1 MLFGLSL
8 SADVCVPFRASGQM
22 WIENYN
28 VTMITTQA
36 AKKIRRKIMLTPLYR
51 LRTVIIRA
59 VLPSRRVTEQ
69 NGGGLECTHACL
81 ASRFA
86 RTLLACKHHYVLQF
100 AHGNCY
106 ASVTA
111 ESAAFSR

>member
-22 WIENYN
+22 WIESYD

-59 VLPSRRVTEQ
+59 VLPSRRVTEPQ
-69 NGGGLECTHACL
+69 SLGKVATVLSLCTRAL
-81 ASRFA
+81 PQD
-86 RTLLACKHHYVLQF
+86 L
-100 AHGNCY
+100 HG
-106 ASVTA
+106 
-111 ESAAFSR
+111 R